1 MSLRVNSY
9 VTLSK
14 LNSQNLSFLIWRVE
28 TTSCTSMNRRQ
39 LTERCPGGCQSPP
52 ISLPTFSFLL
62 YHLDQVLATS
72 HRQYP
77 KEDSILA
84 PLCEMSPRIPR
95 WVNSSRVRF
104 SFWKILQDRY
114 EVLKSYRIIYRTV
127 ILKRKPISQW
137 KRQILHK
144 CIPV

>member
-14 LNSQNLSFLIWRVE
+14 LNSQSLSLLIWRVE
-28 TTSCTSMNRRQ
+28 TTSCTSLNRRQ
-39 LTERCPGGCQSPP
+39 LTERWPGECQAPSV
-52 ISLPTFSFLL
+52 SLRTFSFLL

-77 KEDSILA
+77 KEDSTLA
-84 PLCEMSPRIPR
+84 PLCEMSPCVPHQ
-95 WVNSSRVRF
+95 VNSSRVRF
-104 SFWKILQDRY
+104 SFWKILQDRN
-114 EVLKSYRIIYRTV
+114 EVLKFYRIIYRTV
-127 ILKRKPISQW
+127 ILKRQPISQW
-137 KRQILHK
+137 QRQTLHK